1 MPASLLWPT
10 GGVIRALRSLT
21 LATRIP
27 STRFSTPSYPPLGS
41 RTFGDRGN
49 RLMWFVFQGS
59 IIFAVVAS
67 NIHWQ
72 WTPNGYLASLI
83 GVGLAYG
90 VTALLNALRL
100 KYHRYRP

>member
-1 MPASLLWPT
+1 MPAALLWPT
-10 GGVIRALRSLT
+10 RGMIRALCRLT
-21 LATRIP
+21 LATVIS
-27 STRFSTPSYPPLGS
+27 STRFATPSYPPIGS

-90 VTALLNALRL
+90 LSAGLSGL
-100 KYHRYRP
+100 